1 MFCLNNLKTIQDLSK
16 YVHLE
21 GLSDPRT
28 SVASVV
34 VAQYEFVF
42 DCLGQGGGR
51 GAAEIRLC
59 SKRVGGVGWRSIFDV
74 PGLTN
79 TQKAIENCH
88 L

>member
-1 MFCLNNLKTIQDLSK
+1 
-16 YVHLE
+16 
-21 GLSDPRT
+21 
-28 SVASVV
+28 

-74 PGLTN
+74 PSGYVKT
-79 TQKAIENCH
+79 AIENGH